1 MLRLTA
7 SQYEKRGEERE
18 RILGRGWGYLCSV
31 ALCLRWNSWG
41 HREIFPRADRRFFEQ
56 RTGIAVA
63 LSVAFV
69 RKI

>member
-1 MLRLTA
+1 MFRLAA

-18 RILGRGWGYLCSV
+18 RIVGRGLEVLCSV

-41 HREIFPRADRRFFEQ
+41 HREIFPHTDRRFFEQ

-63 LSVAFV
+63 LSVVFV